1 MKNNKKV
8 EKLRKI
14 VEKRRLQ
21 VVKIT
26 QDCQKYH
33 KITKENKKIVKFVKS
48 IKYRFK
54 NNWIVK
60 PKEEKEEDDKI
71 IVKSKR
77 LDRINVHIHKLEKKT
92 IKI

>member
-33 KITKENKKIVKFVKS
+33 KITKENKK
-48 IKYRFK
+48 
-54 NNWIVK
+54 NC
-60 PKEEKEEDDKI
+60 
-71 IVKSKR
+71 
-77 LDRINVHIHKLEKKT
+77 
-92 IKI
+92 